1 MTEKKSAAYVSIFQA
16 DTQLLTLSLLNLT
29 VLNIN
34 ILIRIIIIIMF
45 GSIAAEAGMITGAK

>member
-1 MTEKKSAAYVSIFQA
+1 MTEKKSTAYVSIFQA

-29 VLNIN
+29 VLNIQV
-34 ILIRIIIIIMF
+34 LIRIIIIIMF